1 MLFPLLV
8 SLSCAISYLIIV
20 LTVLLSSVTTGWRWA
35 CRKNAFCTSREEI
48 RLWPKAGAIFD
59 TKWFAAVLHLFCSVS
74 VDSSKSKF
82 TTAPLFWRSHDGTG
96 SWDRVSYCSI
106 PSTFPAVGLHGK
118 CCQGL
123 TLCFTTAIYGSNTT
137 YYSIT
142 CKCADIMIFFFFSEC
157 CCCYINLNSH
167 TNLQGICER
176 RKYWRC
182 YC

>member
-1 MLFPLLV
+1 MSVFTTRALLNSVGV
-8 SLSCAISYLIIV
+8 SQSRATSGAVAINWILKVKCSFHCWCCYPVLSVIDYC
-20 LTVLLSSVTTGWRWA
+20 LTVLSFSVTTGWRWA

-82 TTAPLFWRSHDGTG
+82 ATAPLFWRSHDGTG
-96 SWDRVSYCSI
+96 SWNRVSYCSI

-123 TLCFTTAIYGSNTT
+123 TLCLTATIYGSNTT
-137 YYSIT
+137 Y
-142 CKCADIMIFFFFSEC
+142 
-157 CCCYINLNSH
+157 
-167 TNLQGICER
+167 
-176 RKYWRC
+176 
-182 YC
+182 